1 MSNVKENVKPA
12 DGIVIN
18 DCWNRIGVWGNE
30 KPRCPE
36 LDKVI
41 HCANCKVYSSSGRLL
56 LDRAADPEYIKTWTE
71 QLKQI
76 KKKKDQNSLSVVVFR
91 IAEEWL
97 ALPARLFQEVVD
109 MRVVHRVPHAKSGV
123 LKGLVNIRGELQ
135 LCVSL
140 GRLLGVDKRAASSDD
155 ATQGIYAR
163 LVVFSDKENR
173 YVFPVSEVKGIY
185 RYGSIDLQN
194 VPATAE
200 HSATNYMKGMLD
212 LGDKHVGCLDEN
224 LLFSALKRV
233 MT

>member
-1 MSNVKENVKPA
+1 MSTLKSNTKIASEIHI
-12 DGIVIN
+12 D

-41 HCANCKVYSSSGRLL
+41 HCANCKVYSNSGRLL
-56 LDRAADPEYIKTWTE
+56 LDREADLDYIKSWTD

-140 GRLLGVDKRAASSDD
+140 GRLLGVEKNNAWGDD
-155 ATQGIYAR
+155 AIQGIYAR
-163 LVVFSDKENR
+163 LVVFTNNESR
-173 YVFPVSEVKGIY
+173 YVFPVSEVKGIH
-185 RYGSIDLQN
+185 RYGITDLQN

-200 HSATNYMKGMLD
+200 HGATNYMKGMLD
-212 LGDKHVGCLDEN
+212 LGDKHVGCLDEA

-233 MT
+233 IA